1 MYRSMFR
8 LFVHLQNKNRR
19 LSSDAFQFREA
30 FIEAAK
36 MGHVLSQDIRGQL
49 LPSMV
54 KE

>member
-1 MYRSMFR
+1 MYRSMMR

-30 FIEAAK
+30 FIEAGK
-36 MGHVLSQDIRGQL
+36 MGHVLNQDIRGQL
-49 LPSMV
+49 PPSMI